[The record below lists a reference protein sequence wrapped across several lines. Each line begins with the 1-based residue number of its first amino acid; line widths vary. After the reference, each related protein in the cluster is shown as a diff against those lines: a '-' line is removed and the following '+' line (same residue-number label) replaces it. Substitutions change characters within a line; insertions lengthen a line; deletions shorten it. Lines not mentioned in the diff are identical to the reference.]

1 MFISR
6 RKKIVPKNKP
16 KTTNLIIV
24 VKLEVYFVLFIL
36 NQKLIK
42 QIQQYKIRRPK
53 VKRKSLPRGYYT
65 TKYIYL
71 KIWSLFSDIQR
82 RRNSTKI

>member
-24 VKLEVYFVLFIL
+24 AKLEVYFVLFIL

-53 VKRKSLPRGYYT
+53 VKRKSLP
-65 TKYIYL
+65 
-71 KIWSLFSDIQR
+71 
-82 RRNSTKI
+82 